1 MKYRKIGNTDLE
13 VSAIAL
19 GSWVFGGEGWGK
31 EVDDNESIRV
41 IGRALDLD
49 INIIDTAPIY
59 GDGRAEEVIG
69 KAIRGRRKDAIIATK
84 CGLEKSGR
92 SIKCNLTAGFIRK
105 EIENSLRRLN
115 IETVDLYQCH
125 WPDKDTPLEETFSE
139 LNKIKKEGKIRYIGV
154 SNFDKKLLEE
164 ANSITQV
171 VSNQVQYSL
180 FDRDIEKDL
189 ISFCGSKGISILSYG
204 SLGGGILTGKYKEP
218 PVFEKGDV
226 RSFFYKYY
234 KEPFWSRGK
243 AMRTTLEKIASKRNV
258 PTAQAAIN
266 WVLAK
271 GEVASCI
278 MGCRTEDQLMVNIDA
293 ASWELSKEEISDLV

>member
-1 MKYRKIGNTDLE
+1 M
-13 VSAIAL
+13 
-19 GSWVFGGEGWGK
+19 
-31 EVDDNESIRV
+31 
-41 IGRALDLD
+41 
-49 INIIDTAPIY
+49 
-59 GDGRAEEVIG
+59 
-69 KAIRGRRKDAIIATK
+69 
-84 CGLEKSGR
+84 
-92 SIKCNLTAGFIRK
+92 
-105 EIENSLRRLN
+105 
-115 IETVDLYQCH
+115 
-125 WPDKDTPLEETFSE
+125 
-139 LNKIKKEGKIRYIGV
+139 
-154 SNFDKKLLEE
+154 
-164 ANSITQV
+164 
-171 VSNQVQYSL
+171 
-180 FDRDIEKDL
+180 
-189 ISFCGSKGISILSYG
+189 SYG